1 MNPATEIWVCQN
13 RSCLDQGAA
22 AVLAEFVA
30 RTQDQP
36 QIQPIA
42 CECQGQCNMSVTVR
56 VLHDDT
62 WYCRVQPADVGPI
75 VEQHLGKGQPVGP
88 LLHPRWHPPG

>member
-1 MNPATEIWVCQN
+1 MAPPYEIWVCQN
-13 RSCLDQGAA
+13 RSCLEQGAA

-30 RTQDQP
+30 QTEDQP
-36 QIQPIA
+36 QIQPIG
-42 CECQGQCNMSVTVR
+42 CDCQGQCNMSVTVR
-56 VLHDDT
+56 VIHDDT

-75 VEQHLGKGQPVGP
+75 VTQHLGQGQPVRP